1 MRLIAP
7 LAAALSLASMAVSL
21 PALAQP
27 GWTWT
32 LYEDRTSL
40 ALANEVPDTDSLAA
54 VLECVPGSGQAKVSI
69 YPSGKRT
76 SPVVGQYKTTDAAF
90 TAFVATGKLSLKTDA
105 GEGQIAMDAPHRP
118 KLERF
123 SQLCG
128 A

>member
-7 LAAALSLASMAVSL
+7 LLAALSLASTA
-21 PALAQP
+21 ALAQP

-32 LYEDRTSL
+32 LYENRTSL
-40 ALANEVPDTDSLAA
+40 ALANEIPDTDSLAA
-54 VLECVPGSGQAKVSI
+54 VLECTPGSGQAKVSI
-69 YPSGKRT
+69 YPAGRSS
-76 SPVVGQYKTTDAAF
+76 SPVVGEYKTTDAAF
-90 TAFVATGKLSLKTDA
+90 VAFVTTGKLSLKTDA
-105 GEGQIAMDAPHRP
+105 GSGEIAMDAPHRP